1 MKRTTK
7 IILSV
12 ILVLATVVLPLFGN
26 ATNYKADETTQGNL
40 TVANSVDYQFGSF
53 NDIMVFA
60 TNDSTQNLL
69 TLTGQNEDT
78 FAWWYNFVLEYNS
91 EKGTWVVTKADM
103 TMADSANANCTEPL
117 GEGKMYV
124 MFHDNVTKTQ
134 QESYDFFLN
143 TVEVGQEYYLS
154 VDPSYIFDVYDWVE
168 DAFLSTVPVDVK
180 APETPSE
187 EPSSEPESEKPS
199 EPSSEPTGTPSTPP
213 TPDNNQIDPLVIVA
227 VVVVVIAVAGGVVI
241 VIKRK
246 K

>member
-1 MKRTTK
+1 MKRITK
-7 IILSV
+7 IILSI
-12 ILVLATVVLPLFGN
+12 ILVLAAVVLPLVGN
-26 ATNYKADETTQGNL
+26 TTNYKADEVTQGNL
-40 TVANSVDYQFGSF
+40 TAANSVDYQFGSF

-60 TNDSTQNLL
+60 CTDSTQNLL
-69 TLTGQNEDT
+69 TLTAQNEDT
-78 FAWWYNFVLEYNS
+78 FAWWYNFVLEYNA

-134 QESYDFFLN
+134 KESYDFFLN

-180 APETPSE
+180 APETESE
-187 EPSSEPESEKPS
+187 EPSSAPETESEPVSEPESKPA
-199 EPSSEPTGTPSTPP
+199 
-213 TPDNNQIDPLVIVA
+213 TPDNNNNNNQVNPLVIVA
-227 VVVVVIAVAGGVVI
+227 VVVVVIAVAGGVVV